1 MMEEQ
6 NPETQWTAGLMKKEE
21 EEKSHKKVKDNTL
34 LMVRYNSICIV
45 L

>member
-6 NPETQWTAGLMKKEE
+6 NPETQWTASLMKKGEGKKNH
-21 EEKSHKKVKDNTL
+21 EKVQDNTF

>member
-21 EEKSHKKVKDNTL
+21 EKSHKKVKDNTF
-34 LMVRYNSICIV
+34 LMVRYNSIYIV